1 VLPSEAG
8 LLLTNQN
15 KFLIMETHFNNADL
29 VTDSVDQSG
38 FTLFYT
44 DNLRQHEAGVLN
56 TGDPLVSLGG
66 SPVVNGKT
74 YTFSCPSECTQNFRE
89 PVNVFASFLHM
100 HLTGKEIYENR
111 FAKNGTF
118 LEKIRAVRVH
128 GITIAA
134 PLRTSTPDAGITK
147 Y

>member
-1 VLPSEAG
+1 VLPPEAG
-8 LLLTNQN
+8 FLLTNQN
-15 KFLIMETHFNNADL
+15 RFLIMETHFNNADL
-29 VTDSVDQSG
+29 VKDSVDQSG

-56 TGDPLVSLGG
+56 TGDPGVTLGG
-66 SPVVNGKT
+66 SPVVTGKKYSFT
-74 YTFSCPSECTQNFRE
+74 CPSECTQNFRE

-118 LEKIRAVRVH
+118 LEKIRAVSGH
-128 GITIAA
+128 GISIEVLLWTSAQIA
-134 PLRTSTPDAGITK
+134 GMIM

>member
-1 VLPSEAG
+1 VLPPEAG
-8 LLLTNQN
+8 FLLTNQN

-44 DNLRQHEAGVLN
+44 DKLRQHEAGVLN
-56 TGDPLVSLGG
+56 TGDPLLTLEE

-118 LEKIRAVRVH
+118 LEKIRAVCFH
-128 GITIAA
+128 GSTNAA
-134 PLRTSTPDAGITK
+134 PLRTSTQDAGITR